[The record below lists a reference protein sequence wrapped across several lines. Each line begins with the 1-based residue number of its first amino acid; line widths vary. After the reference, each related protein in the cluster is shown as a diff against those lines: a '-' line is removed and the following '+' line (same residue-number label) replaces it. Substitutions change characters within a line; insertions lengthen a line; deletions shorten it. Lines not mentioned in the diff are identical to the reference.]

1 MYRILVP
8 VDGSDVALRALDY
21 AVRLV
26 RLIGEG
32 EAEIHLVNVQPP
44 MTGSVGAFVG
54 SENVARFL
62 QEESDNAMAG
72 ARQLLEREGL
82 PVHAVMRVGSA
93 GEAIAVHA
101 RELPCDEIV
110 MGTRGLGRIGSLVL
124 GSVATQ
130 VVHLAE
136 CPVTLIK

>member
-8 VDGSDVALRALDY
+8 VDGSDAALRALRH
-21 AVRLV
+21 AVHLAK
-26 RLIGEG
+26 LIGE
-32 EAEIHLVNVQPP
+32 ADVHLLNVQPP
-44 MTGSVGAFVG
+44 ISGSVGAFVG
-54 SENVARFL
+54 TEVIARFHHEESENAL
-62 QEESDNAMAG
+62 AA

-82 PVHAVMRVGSA
+82 PVHAAMRVGSA
-93 GEAIAVHA
+93 GTAIADHA
-101 RELPCDEIV
+101 GELSCDEIV

-136 CPVTLIK
+136 APVTLIK